1 MKYFL
6 ILIFFTFAFF
16 SNSLFSKTF
25 LWEVSDGDSKI
36 YLLGSVHVANEE
48 MYPLNEVIESSYQDS
63 DALVLEVVVDK
74 INPMQ
79 MMSRM
84 MLQGGKTLKDEMDSV
99 SYYEFKSV
107 MDSLQIPEMNYV
119 MLKPW
124 AATLIM
130 MQTVM
135 QKEGFQQDLGFDFY
149 FLGKARTEEKEVFGL
164 ETLEQQLD
172 AFEELSEFSSD
183 FFKYSL
189 VEMENTKTMIDD
201 MLKAWKEGDVDKIEQ
216 IINTSIGDTENFEKI
231 NEIMLDKRNFLMI
244 EKIEDYLKANKQ
256 YFVIVGA
263 GHLVGENGLLQL
275 LEKTGKY
282 KLRQM

>member
-231 NEIMLDKRNFLMI
+231 NEIMLDNRNFLMI
-244 EKIEDYLKANKQ
+244 EKIEDYLKNNKQ

>member
-1 MKYFL
+1 MKLLL
-6 ILIFFTFAFF
+6 ILFTFAFF
-16 SNSLFSKTF
+16 TNTLFSKTF

-63 DALVLEVVVDK
+63 DALVLEVVIDK

-149 FLGKARTEEKEVFGL
+149 FLGKARAEEKEVFGL

-216 IINTSIGDTENFEKI
+216 IINISIGDTENFEKI
-231 NEIMLDKRNFLMI
+231 NEIMLDNRNFLML
-244 EKIEDYLKANKQ
+244 EKIEDYLKENKKF
-256 YFVIVGA
+256 FVIVGA
-263 GHLVGENGLLQL
+263 GHLIGENGLLQL

>member
-1 MKYFL
+1 MKLLL
-6 ILIFFTFAFF
+6 ILFTCAFFT
-16 SNSLFSKTF
+16 NTLFSKTF

-107 MDSLQIPEMNYV
+107 MDSLQIPEMNYM

-149 FLGKARTEEKEVFGL
+149 FLGKARAEEKEVFGL

-201 MLKAWKEGDVDKIEQ
+201 MLKAWEEGDTLKIQE
-216 IINTSIGDTENFEKI
+216 IIHLSLKDSENFKMI
-231 NEIMLDKRNFLMI
+231 NEIMLDKRNFLML
-244 EKIEDYLKANKQ
+244 EKIEDYLKDNKQ